1 MTSIPSPGRRH
12 PRLFIAAMVML
23 GCVAFT
29 FFLGTPMLVALMA
42 QQWGFTPSQVG
53 FVVTADTAGNTL
65 GSLAIAVG
73 IRGWPIRRIMTAGM
87 LAIMGGNAL
96 IAAGL
101 GLNVAIAGGLV
112 AGLGNGV
119 VSSTAIGFLVY
130 TAQPQRNI
138 GIMVVCQNLYA
149 MVLMGAILPTLGG
162 HWMASGGFLF
172 ISAVATVCVPA
183 MLLFSSRETIP
194 QAFREG
200 RVMKTGV
207 YLTLLSLYAFYT
219 GAGVI
224 WTFLATLGESAGL
237 SKQMVGQTLT
247 IANTASLAACFL
259 VQPMARHSL
268 YGWSLA
274 MVAACGCAA
283 LSLTGPL
290 TAVSFG
296 IGAGAFVACWT
307 LTGILLPTITP
318 LYDPVGRH
326 AALTPAVLGLGYATG
341 SLLGGLIAEARSPAT
356 AFSCATACI
365 GAAALILVAQ
375 RVFAGRP
382 PAAAPLPAGSSSSS
396 GPAGPVEARRSP
408 AVS

>member
-1 MTSIPSPGRRH
+1 MPSNPFPGRDH

-42 QQWGFTPSQVG
+42 QQWGFSPSQVG

-96 IAAGL
+96 IAAGM
-101 GLNVAIAGGLV
+101 GLNIAIVGGLI

-130 TAQPQRNI
+130 TPNPQRNI
-138 GIMVVCQNLYA
+138 GVMVVCQNLYA
-149 MVLMGAILPTLGG
+149 MVLMGAILPTLAG
-162 HWMASGGFLF
+162 HWQASGGFLF
-172 ISAVATVCVPA
+172 ISAVASVCIPA
-183 MLLFSSRETIP
+183 MLLFTSREAIP

-200 RVMKTGV
+200 KVMKLGV
-207 YLTLLSLYAFYT
+207 YLTLGSLYAFYT

-237 SKQMVGQTLT
+237 AKPFITQALT
-247 IANTASLAACFL
+247 IANFASLGACFL

-268 YGWSLA
+268 YGWSLS
-274 MVAACGCAA
+274 MVVVCGLAAVM
-283 LSLTGPL
+283 LSLPL
-290 TAVSFG
+290 TVGSYIVG
-296 IGAGAFVACWT
+296 VMDFVACWT

-318 LYDPVGRH
+318 LFDPVGRH

-341 SLLGGLIAEARSPAT
+341 SLLGGLIAEGHSPAT
-356 AFSCATACI
+356 AFLFATGCI
-365 GAAALILVAQ
+365 AASALTLIVQ
-375 RVFAGRP
+375 RLIAGRP
-382 PAAAPLPAGSSSSS
+382 PAPAYAAMGELRP
-396 GPAGPVEARRSP
+396 GPAA
-408 AVS
+408 

>member
-1 MTSIPSPGRRH
+1 MPSNPFPGRDH

-42 QQWGFTPSQVG
+42 QQWGYSPSQVG

-65 GSLAIAVG
+65 GSLAIAAG

-96 IAAGL
+96 IAGGL
-101 GLNVAIAGGLV
+101 GLNVAIIGGLI

-130 TAQPQRNI
+130 TPNPQRNI
-138 GIMVVCQNLYA
+138 GVMVVCQNLYA
-149 MVLMGAILPTLGG
+149 MVLMGAILPTLAG
-162 HWMASGGFLF
+162 HWQASGGFLF
-172 ISAVATVCVPA
+172 ISAVATVCIPA
-183 MLLFSSRETIP
+183 MLLFTSRETIP

-200 RVMKTGV
+200 KVMKLGV
-207 YLTLLSLYAFYT
+207 YLTLGSLYAFYT

-237 SKQMVGQTLT
+237 AKPFITQALT
-247 IANTASLAACFL
+247 IANFASLGACFL

-274 MVAACGCAA
+274 MVIVCGLAAVM
-283 LSLTGPL
+283 LSLPL
-290 TAVSFG
+290 TVCSYVVG
-296 IGAGAFVACWT
+296 VMAFVACWT

-318 LYDPVGRH
+318 LFDPVGRH

-341 SLLGGLIAEARSPAT
+341 SLLGGLIAEKHSPAT
-356 AFSCATACI
+356 AFLFASGCI
-365 GAAALILVAQ
+365 AASALTLIAQ
-375 RVFAGRP
+375 RLMAGRP
-382 PAAAPLPAGSSSSS
+382 PVPAQPAMGELRPGSAA
-396 GPAGPVEARRSP
+396 
-408 AVS
+408 

>member
-1 MTSIPSPGRRH
+1 MTPSPFPGRDH
-12 PRLFIAAMVML
+12 PRLFVAAMVAL

-29 FFLGTPMLVALMA
+29 FFLATPMLVALMA

-53 FVVTADTAGNTL
+53 FVVSADTAGNTL
-65 GSLAIAVG
+65 GALAIAVG

-101 GLNVAIAGGLV
+101 GLDVAIVGGLI

-130 TAQPQRNI
+130 TAQPQRAI

-149 MVLMGAILPTLGG
+149 MVLMGAILPALGG
-162 HWMASGGFLF
+162 RWQASGGFLF
-172 ISAVATVCVPA
+172 ISVIALVCVPA

-194 QAFREG
+194 RAFREG
-200 RVMKTGV
+200 TVNKVGV

-219 GAGVI
+219 GAGII

-237 SKQMVGQTLT
+237 SKAVVGQTLT
-247 IANTASLAACFL
+247 IANTASLLACFL

-268 YGWSLA
+268 YGWSMA
-274 MVAACGCAA
+274 MVISCGLAT
-283 LSLTGPL
+283 LLLTGPL
-290 TAVSFG
+290 TMTSFAV
-296 IGAGAFVACWT
+296 GAGAFVACWT

-356 AFSCATACI
+356 AFTVAAACI
-365 GAAALILVAQ
+365 ACSALILVAQ
-375 RVFAGRP
+375 RLFAGRP
-382 PAAAPLPAGSSSSS
+382 AVPAPVSTPAVPAA
-396 GPAGPVEARRSP
+396 
-408 AVS
+408 